1 MIQDLTKKIL
11 GDAQLA
17 EMKTSIPLKKIISK
31 LEADVAVLIKAV
43 DETKLTATDIAS
55 LGVSEK
61 IILEE
66 IIK

>member
-17 EMKTSIPLKKIISK
+17 EMKISLPLKERISK
-31 LEADVAVLIKAV
+31 LEADAVVLIKAV

-61 IILEE
+61 IISEK